1 MKQNQRFNIRKADFE
16 MLFTD
21 VEMSVTNVK
30 TDVCICQL
38 PRIQSDLKKIETNTQ
53 LFKSFY
59 MIRSKLVSNFTG
71 LIRKIVHV
79 RVEKNRIKK
88 ILRWYVSKAT
98 LCYLKQFTT
107 PVLTAVI
114 TLFAIE

>member
-1 MKQNQRFNIRKADFE
+1 
-16 MLFTD
+16 ML
-21 VEMSVTNVK
+21 K
-30 TDVCICQL
+30 CQL
-38 PRIQSDLKKIETNTQ
+38 LMLKLMFAYISYQGYSQTTDTQ

-59 MIRSKLVSNFTG
+59 MIPSKQVSNFTG